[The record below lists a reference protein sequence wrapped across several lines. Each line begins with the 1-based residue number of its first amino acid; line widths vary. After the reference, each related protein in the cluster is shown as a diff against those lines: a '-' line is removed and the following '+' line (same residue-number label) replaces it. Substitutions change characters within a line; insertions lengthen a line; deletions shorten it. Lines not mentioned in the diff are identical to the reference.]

1 MGHNANDT
9 QRRLSRNRDGFFL
22 AGFRGH
28 INAVTAHAAV
38 IQRDVNFERFTTL
51 FGKLRQIEGLLVG
64 TNQLFDIEIECRGH
78 FT

>member
-1 MGHNANDT
+1 M
-9 QRRLSRNRDGFFL
+9 
-22 AGFRGH
+22 
-28 INAVTAHAAV
+28 
-38 IQRDVNFERFTTL
+38 NFERFTTL